1 MEKKGSDLEQC
12 ENIFKKIRTSDHWLT
27 FKKLIKINV
36 WAVLNLW
43 FLSNI
48 RILPI

>member
-27 FKKLIKINV
+27 FKSLIKINV
-36 WAVLNLW
+36 DLK
-43 FLSNI
+43 
-48 RILPI
+48 ILKLYIK